1 MEEQQTLRLCF
12 KKDPIRSN
20 TSINTPIQE
29 SFLLNKLVL
38 NSESLNKVLENQSN
52 SRDEIIQ
59 IYLDSK
65 KDPTELF
72 STATILRERNK
83 NNTVTFSKKA
93 FFNIVNLCKDTC
105 SYCTYKA
112 EPGEE
117 KLSLMSREQIKELLV
132 LAKKYHCVE
141 ALFVTGE
148 RPEQRYN
155 EAKKWLAENGF
166 DSTIEYLI
174 YASEKALELGLF
186 PHTNAGNLSYDEMK
200 ELKKTNVSMGL
211 MLENVSE
218 RLSNKGMPHFL
229 ASSKR
234 PKARLEVLENS
245 GKVGIPITTGIL
257 VGIGETPE
265 EVIDSI
271 LAIKNL
277 QQKYGNIQEI
287 ILQNFQPKPDTR
299 MRDSPSANE
308 KYFKS
313 IVALTR
319 IIMPE
324 MNIQIPPNLSPKSY
338 QSFLSVGINDWGGI
352 SPLTPDFV
360 NPEFK
365 WPEIKKV
372 QEYSQ
377 NAGFELKCRFPIYP
391 EFFSFVSKEL
401 RDKMNVIE
409 NGEGLVKE
417 EYWQ

>member
-1 MEEQQTLRLCF
+1 M
-12 KKDPIRSN
+12 
-20 TSINTPIQE
+20 
-29 SFLLNKLVL
+29 L
-38 NSESLNKVLENQSN
+38 NSESLIKVLENQTN

-59 IYLDSK
+59 IYNDSI

-72 STATILRERNK
+72 STATVLRERNK
-83 NNTVTFSKKA
+83 KNTVTFSKKA

-117 KLSLMSREQIKELLV
+117 KLSLMSKTQISDLLL

-148 RPEQRYN
+148 QPEQRYP
-155 EAKKWLAENGF
+155 EAKKWLKENGF
-166 DSTIEYLI
+166 ESTTEYLI
-174 YASEKALELGLF
+174 YASEKALEIGLF
-186 PHTNAGNLSYDEMK
+186 PHTNAGNLNYDEMK

-218 RLSNKGMPHFL
+218 RLSEKGMPHFL

-245 GKVGIPITTGIL
+245 GRVGIPITTGIL

-271 LAIKNL
+271 FAIKQL

-299 MRDSPSANE
+299 MKNSPSANE
-308 KYFKS
+308 TYFKS

-324 MNIQIPPNLSPKSY
+324 MNIQIPPNLSPESY

-360 NPEFK
+360 NPEFQ
-365 WPEIKKV
+365 WPEIKNV
-372 QEYSQ
+372 QKYSQ
-377 NAGFELKCRFPIYP
+377 DAGFELKCRFPVYP
-391 EFFSFVSKEL
+391 EFFPLVSKEL
-401 RDKMNVIE
+401 RVKMNVIE
-409 NGEGLVKE
+409 DEEGLVNK